1 MAAVGSLGEHVEDDV
16 VRRVLRLADFLNDDT
31 AFALDLLVGHRRIG
45 QNVRKNV
52 DAHIKI
58 FGKKP
63 QIIGRFLAAGMRVH
77 VAADIL
83 HLGGDVAGRTPFG
96 ALEGHMFQHVRDAR
110 FGVAFVARAGIH
122 PDPDGEA
129 LRLRQAC
136 GWRP

>member
-45 QNVRKNV
+45 QDVRKNV

-58 FGKKP
+58 FGKQP

-83 HLGGDVAGRTPFG
+83 HLGGDVAGRTLLVPLK
-96 ALEGHMFQHVRDAR
+96 AICSSMCAMPVSASRSSRAP
-110 FGVAFVARAGIH
+110 AFTQI
-122 PDPDGEA
+122 PTE
-129 LRLRQAC
+129 RLCACAAC